1 MKNSKEATRGDE
13 KSAESN
19 SARTSS
25 GRGRFSFSMLVLAAL
40 VIGGGGTTAWAAKA
54 KNDLSAT
61 GASQNLALTDTA
73 RTSDV
78 KGQVASAVS
87 TVFSYS
93 YADTAKTERAAQ
105 KLLTGKAVQQYNQMF
120 ARVRQQAPQM
130 KQVLTTTVTDAAVV
144 TLRPDSGRLLV
155 FADQRNTTVGDT
167 GKKDA
172 KSKTEG
178 GGNTAASAA
187 VFAVEVVRDDG
198 MWKITGIDTFGA

>member
-1 MKNSKEATRGDE
+1 MKNSEKATSGGE
-13 KSAESN
+13 PKAESN
-19 SARTSS
+19 
-25 GRGRFSFSMLVLAAL
+25 RGRFSFSVMLLAAL
-40 VIGGGGTTAWAAKA
+40 IIGGGGTAAWAAKA

-61 GASQNLALTDTA
+61 PAAQNLALTDTA

-144 TLRPDSGRLLV
+144 TLKPDSGRLLV
-155 FADQRNTTVGDT
+155 FADQRNTSIGDT
-167 GKKDA
+167 GKKDPKD
-172 KSKTEG
+172 KSTG
-178 GGNTAASAA
+178 GGKTAASAA

-198 MWKITGIDTFGA
+198 IWKITGIDTFGA